1 MKRRRIEKKKRCY
14 EEMMQLQD
22 NAIRNKPSEGGL
34 NRRCKDEKM
43 QVKEDAR
50 KRRCNEET
58 MQ

>member
-22 NAIRNKPSEGGL
+22 NAIRNKPSDSGL
-34 NRRCKDEKM
+34 HRRFKNEKM
-43 QVKEDAR
+43 LGREDAMR
-50 KRRCNEET
+50 RRCNEEK